1 MCDDVQERLS
11 RCLRLVAHLICLGLR
26 LEPLCQ
32 LQLRSMTKSQWMN
45 SLRIEQ
51 IPMLHPRAKSRRSA
65 QLCDIGAEAL
75 SELCFYIE
83 LIATSAHCLQLLILP
98 KGKEEQV

>member
-11 RCLRLVAHLICLGLR
+11 HSLRLVAHLICLGLR

-32 LQLRSMTKSQWMN
+32 LQLRPMIKSRWMN
-45 SLRIEQ
+45 FLRIGQ
-51 IPMLHPRAKSRRSA
+51 TLMLHLMARSHRFA

-75 SELCFYIE
+75 
-83 LIATSAHCLQLLILP
+83 
-98 KGKEEQV
+98 